1 MRAFIFLSP
10 PNENGARGPSR
21 SREQWKNLPEVV
33 GTCNHSVGKGGGEA
47 ETGVGPLPQ
56 TELAMNRSGGQ
67 RIEAVQEVL
76 PDDLDQSPT
85 FDPADPDPVP
95 EDDFNQSW
103 DA

>member
-1 MRAFIFLSP
+1 M
-10 PNENGARGPSR
+10 GP
-21 SREQWKNLPEVV
+21 
-33 GTCNHSVGKGGGEA
+33 
-47 ETGVGPLPQ
+47 PQ

-76 PDDLDQSPT
+76 PDDLDQSPA

-95 EDDFNQSW
+95 EYDFNQRW